1 MLTLL
6 SSLILSG
13 IFCTSAFAAV
23 ITPSRTEISDTIKN
37 GTANAIPFFSN
48 RQRTLSSLANFPACS
63 ALLRSLRSFS
73 FFRSLQ
79 SFHIQTADAKLPSL
93 SRLGHPLF
101 PLMKKAV
108 HFRELLFSKTGNDLF
123 SQAVS
128 RQVSSALKSLTSV
141 FGMGTGGSSSPLSPD
156 FILSFLSTQTMKN
169 LSSLTSLRLSP
180 SLG

>member
-1 MLTLL
+1 MKCNIINGVFYQHELL
-6 SSLILSG
+6 FFQKPQCPISPGNRKEKVSFNFYLLPAAAFPFFLRSIL
-13 IFCTSAFAAV
+13 FLLFLDVLAAV
-23 ITPSRTEISDTIKN
+23 QQVE
-37 GTANAIPFFSN
+37 
-48 RQRTLSSLANFPACS
+48 
-63 ALLRSLRSFS
+63 
-73 FFRSLQ
+73 
-79 SFHIQTADAKLPSL
+79 KLPSL